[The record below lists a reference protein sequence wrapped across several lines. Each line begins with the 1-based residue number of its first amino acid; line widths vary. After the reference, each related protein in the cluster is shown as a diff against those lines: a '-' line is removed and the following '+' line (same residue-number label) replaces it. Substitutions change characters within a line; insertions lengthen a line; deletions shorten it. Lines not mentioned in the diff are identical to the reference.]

1 MRDGGIRETAK
12 RIGLDLKESEKM
24 ACEIMD
30 ILLNDDIVESMVDI
44 IETAFE
50 HGQDV
55 MVESMADEMD
65 TYISLEKEKIRMSPL
80 MMSEHSDP
88 EIEKRFRFLVDKQS
102 DIEEMMQSIFEE
114 DVKLLRMK
122 NGIYMKIG
130 EVEAW

>member
-1 MRDGGIRETAK
+1 MRDVGIREITK
-12 RIGLDLKESEKM
+12 WLGLDLKESEKM

-30 ILLNDDIVESMVDI
+30 MLLNDDVVDSMVSI
-44 IETAFE
+44 IETAVE
-50 HGQDV
+50 RGQDL
-55 MVESMADEMD
+55 MVESLTDGLD
-65 TYISLEKEKIRMSPL
+65 DYISLEKEKIRMSPL

-88 EIEKRFRFLVDKQS
+88 EIEKRFRFVVDKQS
-102 DIEEMMQSIFEE
+102 EIEEMMQSIFEA

>member
-1 MRDGGIRETAK
+1 MRDVGIQEITK
-12 RIGLDLKESEKM
+12 WLGLDLKESEKM

-30 ILLNDDIVESMVDI
+30 MLLNDDVLDSMVSI
-44 IETAFE
+44 IETAVE
-50 HGQDV
+50 RGQDL
-55 MVESMADEMD
+55 MVESLTDGLDA
-65 TYISLEKEKIRMSPL
+65 YISLEKEKIRMSPL

-88 EIEKRFRFLVDKQS
+88 EIEKRFRFVVDKQS
-102 DIEEMMQSIFEE
+102 EIEEMMQSIFEE